1 MNVFTK
7 EQAFL
12 TLEQMQESYAHW
24 RCVPLNERI
33 EVVKEIKQNLLDN
46 AELYARA
53 ITEDMHKPIA
63 QSVEEVKKCAYLCD
77 YYAENVEKFLSPH
90 QIKTKWSESYV
101 TFEPLG
107 LLLGIM
113 PWNFPFWQVFRFV
126 VPNLLLGNL
135 SVIKHASNVPLSA
148 NLLETVFSSSRM
160 GYPLYKNLPLES
172 SFVADIIAH
181 KYIQGV
187 SLTGSEFAGRAVA
200 ECAGRHLK
208 KTVLELGGSAAFII
222 CEDANLDSV
231 LQVALYARMRN
242 AGQSCIAAKR
252 FLVHE
257 SLKSLFV
264 EQYKAKIETL
274 KRGDKFD
281 YQTEISEMA
290 REDLAIE
297 LERMVNDSVS
307 QGAHL
312 ICGGNREGAYF
323 PPTLLVDVTDSMP
336 IFREETFGPVAAVTT
351 FRDIEEAIAMS
362 NRSNFGLGVSIFSKD
377 VDFIKKQVSRFNE
390 GAVYINEMLISD
402 PHLPF
407 GGIKNSGY
415 GRELSFF
422 GLYEFAN
429 IKTVVVK

>member
-12 TLEQMQESYAHW
+12 ALEQMQESYAHW

-33 EVVKEIKQNLLDN
+33 EVVKEIKENLLDN
-46 AELYARA
+46 VEFYARA

-160 GYPLYKNLPLES
+160 EYPLYKNLPLES

-181 KYIQGV
+181 EHIQGV

-222 CEDANLDSV
+222 CEDADLDSV
-231 LQVALYARMRN
+231 LQVALHARMRN

-264 EQYKAKIETL
+264 EQYKAKIEAL

-307 QGAHL
+307 QGARL

-323 PPTLLVDVTDSMP
+323 PPTLLVDVTGSMP